1 MNGNEKRSNGKST
14 STTTMEDALDRMVSV
29 SVATAAIG
37 DQPAFIP
44 ASTWQG
50 SKDGYYFGTS
60 ERGTGYHIDNQQHDS
75 TLTNQRQNRSGKRPR
90 LTLTAQDLLQEA
102 ERAVDPEQK
111 VLDLTPKAVKGA
123 CISLKKICDKN
134 QLQRAKYVDTPEH
147 FMESELALFQ
157 QISAFSAFAADPSLY
172 EILLQE
178 GVLDHFVPLL
188 SHDNSDVAL
197 TVIHVLVE
205 WIDPEAPVMVERIV
219 RDEALKWSIANLGR
233 LNPEVEEDA
242 VGIEDLLTLVENTIE
257 LDPNASLAI
266 AEQTSLIPW
275 LFQQIETRQSGRAA
289 EVLSLV
295 LQDSQVYSTF
305 SDLSQVPP
313 YSSPLLDE
321 PPSEPMDGMEILL
334 QALAIYRKTQPPGQV
349 ECDFLENVCL
359 ALGAALTY
367 SSVNVDKFL
376 EAQGIELVLRCL
388 KEKVHAGG
396 VALKLLDLQSTRAC
410 EQIVKAGGLKY
421 IFPLFVGRAIPKPIY
436 TSKKARKEWLHMLEE
451 NTISILYTLTRYL
464 TPQSPD
470 DAMER
475 LVVKFSEDDNK
486 CNRLVELLLK
496 YDTKARMAEYKF
508 YRSNDEE
515 DELAAL
521 AFKLKGG
528 GDLFH
533 RLGAI
538 CAFCCVGSKKCHALI
553 RDQLI
558 LQKSGIGGT

>member
-1 MNGNEKRSNGKST
+1 
-14 STTTMEDALDRMVSV
+14 
-29 SVATAAIG
+29 
-37 DQPAFIP
+37 
-44 ASTWQG
+44 
-50 SKDGYYFGTS
+50 
-60 ERGTGYHIDNQQHDS
+60 
-75 TLTNQRQNRSGKRPR
+75 
-90 LTLTAQDLLQEA
+90 
-102 ERAVDPEQK
+102 
-111 VLDLTPKAVKGA
+111 
-123 CISLKKICDKN
+123 
-134 QLQRAKYVDTPEH
+134 
-147 FMESELALFQ
+147 
-157 QISAFSAFAADPSLY
+157 
-172 EILLQE
+172 
-178 GVLDHFVPLL
+178 
-188 SHDNSDVAL
+188 
-197 TVIHVLVE
+197 
-205 WIDPEAPVMVERIV
+205 
-219 RDEALKWSIANLGR
+219 
-233 LNPEVEEDA
+233 
-242 VGIEDLLTLVENTIE
+242 
-257 LDPNASLAI
+257 
-266 AEQTSLIPW
+266 
-275 LFQQIETRQSGRAA
+275 
-289 EVLSLV
+289 
-295 LQDSQVYSTF
+295 
-305 SDLSQVPP
+305 
-313 YSSPLLDE
+313 
-321 PPSEPMDGMEILL
+321 MDGMEILL

-359 ALGAALTY
+359 ALAAALTY

-376 EAQGIELVLRCL
+376 QAQGIELVLRCL

-410 EQIVKAGGLKY
+410 EQMIKAGGLKY
-421 IFPLFVGRAIPKPIY
+421 IFPLFVGRAIPKPID

-451 NTISILYTLTRYL
+451 DTISILYTMTRYL

-508 YRSNDEE
+508 YRSNEEEE

-538 CAFCCVGSKKCHALI
+538 CAFCCVGSKKCHVLI